1 MCLMSKMSEKINSIN
16 DLIINEKISSVK
28 RKALEIEKASYEN
41 PKPSKIASTAVS
53 NVLEKPKGQDK
64 IQCDLCK
71 AVGKMKFVENDWGL
85 KIHKSRCHKDKNV
98 KGKK

>member
-1 MCLMSKMSEKINSIN
+1 MHTNSFKSSIK
-16 DLIINEKISSVK
+16 NEEILRLFRQIFSLSSVK

-41 PKPSKIASTAVS
+41 PKPSKIATTAVS

-71 AVGKMKFVENDWGL
+71 AVGKM
-85 KIHKSRCHKDKNV
+85 
-98 KGKK
+98 